1 MKKNYAHEDSPK
13 VGAEWRSLT
22 EVERMDI
29 LVNSTN
35 GMSEY
40 KCIIPCGA
48 ETNGQVF
55 VKLEGDVSASKRG
68 IMLLDYEQHLKDT
81 IDNGII
87 VWLEPMDDKNYLRKK
102 FRGIQVKS

>member
-1 MKKNYAHEDSPK
+1 MKKNNAYEDSPK
-13 VGAEWRSLT
+13 VSPGWKSLT
-22 EVERMDI
+22 DEERIDL

-35 GMSEY
+35 GMSKYE
-40 KCIIPCGA
+40 CIIPSRA

-55 VKLEGDVSASKRG
+55 VRLEGDVSASKRG
-68 IMLLDYEQHLKDT
+68 MLLLDYEQHLKHS

>member
-13 VGAEWRSLT
+13 VGSKWRSLT
-22 EVERMDI
+22 EGERIDI
-29 LVNSTN
+29 LANSTN
-35 GMSEY
+35 GMSKYE
-40 KCIIPCGA
+40 CIIPCRA

-55 VKLEGDVSASKRG
+55 VRLEGDVSASKRG
-68 IMLLDYEQHLKDT
+68 IMLLDYEQQLKDS

-102 FRGIQVKS
+102 FRGIQIKS